1 MQREQDGSP
10 CWDPG
15 RGICFSGRCYAI
27 RSNAQEFNNQQ
38 DFNEMQ
44 QVLRRFRRHSH
55 SRTLRK
61 FKRQIFESLRSKIE
75 HEKERLL
82 GSFEDSSSEESS
94 SSSSRNKKKREK
106 HSSRASHKKRNKH
119 GDLRRRIIDSRERL
133 ERRRERLREYLAE
146 KREERHRRREELAE
160 KVTTAAAT
168 VATFLKERLQNATDR
183 VKDTLRLDEH
193 KEDKRELE
201 KSGKVGTL
209 GSFNGGTR
217 GPTPGIYSK
226 PKVDKISGSS
236 FLSPNGETPRRA
248 STKVDRHPVRGYRER
263 EVGRRTFEAKTGN
276 GTHGAAGNA
285 FGVREAGVS
294 RGNPLVVKPP
304 VVTSERGKLREAA
317 EINRPGA
324 KPAVIS
330 KTDHKFNA
338 SSIPE
343 TENIPKKTIRK
354 PLEGISEMKR
364 KEESE
369 NVLVVPKTPAL
380 GPVTRARAPKKT
392 NETIRTPRPAVP
404 DAKSEL
410 TTLPPNKPRG
420 GSTNLTIPKITEK
433 PVPKIA
439 PPAVPQAETGLPAH
453 PPNRPQSVLTP
464 LTPIIPEKPVV
475 EITPPVV
482 REAKT
487 ELPALPPSKPQ
498 GAPTPMTRPKIS
510 EKPVPEIAPPAVP
523 EDKTE
528 LPALAPSRRASAP
541 TAVSLPNIPEEPVPE
556 KAPPSVP
563 EAKTELP
570 ALAPSRPPSAPTAI
584 TPPKIA
590 EKPVPEIAP
599 PAVPEDKTVLP
610 ALAPSMPPSAP
621 TPMTPP
627 KIAENTV
634 PEIAPPA
641 VPEDK
646 TVLPALAPSI
656 PPSSLTPMTPP
667 KIAEKPAPEIPPPAV
682 TEDKAELPALAPSI
696 PPSVPTP
703 MTPPRILGKP
713 EAETASPAVPEAFA
727 SNKKQSART
736 PLTMPMITEKPL
748 PESSLG
754 AGLRSNATPTPTAKP
769 ESVRN
774 APLAR
779 PGTTPTFSKPDVRKP
794 ASFSF
799 EKTPTKNAPSNIR
812 RENIP
817 SRIRIGHPGLGRSE
831 EQRMWRGYVQPGFRG
846 SSSFRPATRLSGTL
860 PWQGWPSISQEFPQ
874 AIGARASNQPRK
886 ITNKYNR
893 IFSTSRNLGRGEGRS
908 TWLAMIP
915 FSTFLLRLKKFEV
928 LQKVPVWYPLTSEY
942 LLCKGIH
949 WQPNYFLTLPFKNA
963 LQTSQSSG
971 RTPAMNPS
979 LLKRN
984 DFRRLFSSAMLTA
997 RLISRNQKPPFVH
1010 PPVSKGQGLWSHWQ
1024 RQHPVNGQHLHI
1036 YHGKAVVP
1044 RGAYL
1049 RAAKPKGETSVF
1061 RVWPW
1066 HRIYA
1071 RQVLNKFTKAE
1082 SYPRAPSVLST
1093 IRNKIAYPSLLA

>member
-1 MQREQDGSP
+1 MHGMNIALGSSTFLPYLFAAIAWITASSHASRQFQLRQEACQRIWPSAVSTRRTPCYYPCVLYSRSRVAYKIMQREQDGSP

-27 RSNAQEFNNQQ
+27 RSNGQEFNNQQ

-75 HEKERLL
+75 HEKERLF

-106 HSSRASHKKRNKH
+106 HGSRASDKKRNKH

-133 ERRRERLREYLAE
+133 DRRRERLREYLAE

-168 VATFLKERLQNATDR
+168 VATVLKERLQNATDR
-183 VKDTLRLDEH
+183 LKDTLRLDEH

-209 GSFNGGTR
+209 GPFNGGTR

-236 FLSPNGETPRRA
+236 FRSPNGETPRRA

-285 FGVREAGVS
+285 FEVRETGVS
-294 RGNPLVVKPP
+294 RGRGSKDINPTRVTVKPP
-304 VVTSERGKLREAA
+304 VVTSERGKLQEAA

-343 TENIPKKTIRK
+343 TENIPKKTIRN

-392 NETIRTPRPAVP
+392 NETIRIPLPAVP

-523 EDKTE
+523 EDKAE

-584 TPPKIA
+584 TSPKIPQNLVPEIAPPAVPGAKTELPALASSIPPSAPTPMTPPKIA

-599 PAVPEDKTVLP
+599 PAVP
-610 ALAPSMPPSAP
+610 
-621 TPMTPP
+621 
-627 KIAENTV
+627 
-634 PEIAPPA
+634 
-641 VPEDK
+641 
-646 TVLPALAPSI
+646 
-656 PPSSLTPMTPP
+656 
-667 KIAEKPAPEIPPPAV
+667 
-682 TEDKAELPALAPSI
+682 EDKAELPALAPSI

-713 EAETASPAVPEAFA
+713 EPETASPAVPEAFA

-769 ESVRN
+769 ESDWGDPKNNECGEDTCSLDSEVPR
-774 APLAR
+774 LSDLQQGFLGLCLGKGGR
-779 PGTTPTFSKPDVRKP
+779 PFLKNSRKP
-794 ASFSF
+794 SV
-799 EKTPTKNAPSNIR
+799 
-812 RENIP
+812 
-817 SRIRIGHPGLGRSE
+817 PGL
-831 EQRMWRGYVQPGFRG
+831 
-846 SSSFRPATRLSGTL
+846 
-860 PWQGWPSISQEFPQ
+860 
-874 AIGARASNQPRK
+874 
-886 ITNKYNR
+886 
-893 IFSTSRNLGRGEGRS
+893 
-908 TWLAMIP
+908 
-915 FSTFLLRLKKFEV
+915 
-928 LQKVPVWYPLTSEY
+928 
-942 LLCKGIH
+942 
-949 WQPNYFLTLPFKNA
+949 
-963 LQTSQSSG
+963 
-971 RTPAMNPS
+971 
-979 LLKRN
+979 
-984 DFRRLFSSAMLTA
+984 
-997 RLISRNQKPPFVH
+997 LISLEESLTNIIEYFR
-1010 PPVSKGQGLWSHWQ
+1010 
-1024 RQHPVNGQHLHI
+1024 HL
-1036 YHGKAVVP
+1036 G
-1044 RGAYL
+1044 
-1049 RAAKPKGETSVF
+1049 TSV
-1061 RVWPW
+1061 
-1066 HRIYA
+1066 
-1071 RQVLNKFTKAE
+1071 E
-1082 SYPRAPSVLST
+1082 
-1093 IRNKIAYPSLLA
+1093 